1 MVHTPGGI
9 RCAECAQLRR
19 PPMYEVSIE
28 EYAKATAAAIV
39 VALPLGFVGALT
51 LPVQRGSGL
60 FTLAIGLLLG
70 IGAGAI
76 ISQAILC
83 ASGGKR
89 GVTIQMLAVVSILIA
104 GSVRLVMLSD
114 ISLFNRDTAGILAIV
129 AGISYAWN
137 QLR

>member
-1 MVHTPGGI
+1 MVHTPGGA

-19 PPMYEVSIE
+19 PPMYEVGIA
-28 EYAKATAAAIV
+28 EYARAMAAAIV
-39 VALPLGFVGALT
+39 VALPLGFVGALM
-51 LPVQRGSGL
+51 LPVQRASGL

-70 IGAGAI
+70 VGAGAI
-76 ISQAILC
+76 ISQAILR

-104 GSVRLVMLSD
+104 GSVRLVVLGD
-114 ISLFNRDTAGILAIV
+114 ISLFSRDTAGMLAIV

>member
-1 MVHTPGGI
+1 
-9 RCAECAQLRR
+9 
-19 PPMYEVSIE
+19 MYEVGIE

-39 VALPLGFVGALT
+39 VALPLGFVGAIVF
-51 LPVQRGSGL
+51 PVQRGSGL

-76 ISQAILC
+76 ISQIILR

-104 GSVRLVMLSD
+104 GSVRLVALGD